1 MKEEPERLS
10 ERSSVRSTPV
20 KKIKT
25 KAIRKTDR
33 TSNIQEYKKFFKFY
47 NDKLGQE
54 HPRWTGIQR
63 AKIIKLLWRKKVT
76 Q

>member
-1 MKEEPERLS
+1 MREVPERFS

-20 KKIKT
+20 NKIKT
-25 KAIRKTDR
+25 KAIRKTDGAAKL
-33 TSNIQEYKKFFKFY
+33 QEYNKFYRFY

-54 HPRWTGIQR
+54 HPRWTGAQR
-63 AKIIKLLWRKKVT
+63 AKIIKLLWRKKAT